1 MTEKK
6 SLIRNSKQIKQ
17 VIDFTGVQNGKI
29 HPSDIDAVL
38 EFDNDALILIEVKR
52 KYNKI
57 PIGQRLLL
65 ERINDSWH
73 NQEKAIVLKV
83 THTYKDDTKDIPL
96 DECSVEVCYYK
107 GVWSARTGSLLEVL
121 NKLGEAWN
129 IKKLSF
135 SSNEN

>member
-1 MTEKK
+1 MEDKK
-6 SLIRNSKQIKQ
+6 SLIRNPKQVKQ

-38 EFDNDALILIEVKR
+38 EFNNDALILIEVKR

-57 PIGQRLLL
+57 PTGQRLLL

-73 NQEKAIVLKV
+73 NQNKAIVLKV

-96 DECSVEVCYYK
+96 EECYVEVCYYK
-107 GVWSARTGSLLEVL
+107 GIWSERTGPLIDVL
-121 NKLGEAWN
+121 NKLGKLWN

-135 SSNEN
+135 